1 MEVSLGFQSMVV
13 PPNHPVFRPWLTIDE
28 QHLTTMMTW
37 GSLILGNHIG
47 FFWVICFPSIFQHV
61 QTNGSLFSPCAHPTR
76 LGFQTGHDWA
86 RPSAPLGECCAM
98 VSGSR
103 GAQTQTWSYLRFQ
116 SCLIIRHNQIIC
128 KLYCFSVFRAPR
140 SARPKALPSQPSPV
154 KLPWFE
160 EWPLWGI
167 VKPRNKPWWIQKIG
181 LSPSKCW
188 SFTESIYSQWEFQ
201 DPKMEVR

>member
-13 PPNHPVFRPWLTIDE
+13 PPNHPVIRPWLSIDE

-37 GSLILGNHIG
+37 GSPILGNHIG
-47 FFWVICFPSIFQHV
+47 FVWVICFPSIFQRV
-61 QTNGSLFSPCAHPTR
+61 QTNGSLFSPSSAHPTR

-116 SCLIIRHNQIIC
+116 SCLIIWHKQIIC
-128 KLYCFSVFRAPR
+128 KLYCLCISCP
-140 SARPKALPSQPSPV
+140 
-154 KLPWFE
+154 
-160 EWPLWGI
+160 
-167 VKPRNKPWWIQKIG
+167 NIG
-181 LSPSKCW
+181 PAK
-188 SFTESIYSQWEFQ
+188 SFTQPTISREAPLVWGMALVGNQAPE
-201 DPKMEVR
+201 